1 MKKNHQTKPGVLIFS
16 LIIIGVFVLSSCA
29 PAPTS
34 TPAPTQDVA
43 LIQTQ
48 SAQTVVADL
57 TQSAPPATQVPPP
70 TAAPMAVPTETP
82 PPPGPTPD
90 PLIPVA
96 VFPTPAA
103 GEPAALALYNTFI
116 FGGPGIRL
124 CCVWRIVG
132 W

>member
-48 SAQTVVADL
+48 SAQTVVADFNPEC
-57 TQSAPPATQVPPP
+57 APCDTSSSPYSGA
-70 TAAPMAVPTETP
+70 
-82 PPPGPTPD
+82 
-90 PLIPVA
+90 
-96 VFPTPAA
+96 
-103 GEPAALALYNTFI
+103 Y
-116 FGGPGIRL
+116 GGSY
-124 CCVWRIVG
+124 
-132 W
+132 